1 MAVLPPATDAQVIAG
16 TILGIAGMVINASMK
31 ETLVLKTVS
40 YLALVTAICVVIFWV
55 FMALRPA
62 NAQQGYRPLSNKGRF
77 HGYVTWPLYCGIAK
91 CNDR

>member
-1 MAVLPPATDAQVIAG
+1 M
-16 TILGIAGMVINASMK
+16 
-31 ETLVLKTVS
+31 KTVS

-62 NAQQGYRPLSNKGRF
+62 NAQQGYRPF

>member
-1 MAVLPPATDAQVIAG
+1 M
-16 TILGIAGMVINASMK
+16 
-31 ETLVLKTVS
+31 KTVS

-62 NAQQGYRPLSNKGRF
+62 NAQQGYRPLSNMGRF

-91 CNDR
+91 CNDTRAAAMASENNQTNSRAKRVR